1 MTIPEIF
8 EIAIP
13 ALTGI
18 ATLLRILTRHPRAT
32 TAAKKQLRV
41 VVIDGRPQ
49 RRKKNDCTVKS
60 TIRDGSEFNHCT
72 HIEI

>member
-1 MTIPEIF
+1 MTILELF

-18 ATLLRILTRHPRAT
+18 ATILRIINRRPRAT
-32 TAAKKQLRV
+32 DTTKNRSHV
-41 VVIDGRPQ
+41 VVISSRAQ
-49 RRKKNDCTVKS
+49 RRKKSDCGAKPHV
-60 TIRDGSEFNHCT
+60 RDGSEFNHCT